1 MQQHTVLKR
10 ICLLLILH
18 CLIQFAVAQNCIGT
32 AWVQNYTGSQTQSFV
47 KSLIAPSKNLIT
59 VGNVQYLKEGIVHN
73 DGWISMYTKSGI
85 PIFSKR
91 FAVPGFDI
99 LQINDVVI
107 ATDSSYLIT
116 GTIQTYWGVRDPAPP
131 NPNWGVLI
139 SIDNYGNIRWI
150 KKLDQGFDATTESSF
165 LQNIIKTNDGDFIV
179 NAVVWK
185 RPPFSSKGLLL
196 RIDKLGNIKWL
207 TTYSSAVFEF
217 RFNFTNQLLQTADG
231 KKIITAGI
239 IDERFKNKD
248 SIVRVNHYML
258 SVDYTNGHKNWDQS
272 LNIRKQ
278 FSNVFTNYQTIR
290 HITELGNGDFSFL
303 GFGDTSFLSIP
314 PITTRAINIISSA
327 AGSIKKMIG
336 YSTAQSGLG
345 IVDAVNLGNDH
356 QMLLLN
362 NNTQSIVAEID
373 AGGNLLSQ
381 KGFLSMNSGQQ
392 PTNLLITTDGWY
404 LPMNGFGNQLNNY
417 IYKTDATS
425 TIDCVASNTNIQS
438 ADASTFLTQD
448 DAQMTVT
455 NDAAVTTLFS
465 SASFSQTDYSL
476 ASSSLCNTFCCK
488 DYLDTLNTTIKT
500 VCEKD
505 HYSLPNGVP
514 ISVSGTYYI
523 TNKTILGCDSISYF
537 KITVLKDPTA
547 LSLGAD
553 TCLEGRD
560 SIQLLATPGYNN
572 YTWNTG
578 SGIDNSIS
586 IKQAGNYQVTV
597 NNQCGTKTAEINV
610 LAICDA
616 PIYIPN
622 AFTPNADGLNEIF
635 RIPPTSFY
643 KLNSFQIYNRWGQL
657 IFNTTDINKGWNGNF
672 NGMQQP
678 SGIYTYVISI
688 SSLKTGKTTQRTGS
702 VQLIR

>member
-1 MQQHTVLKR
+1 MLQHIVLKR
-10 ICLLLILH
+10 ICLLLLLH
-18 CLIQFAVAQNCIGT
+18 GLTRLADAQNCMGAQWI
-32 AWVQNYTGSQTQSFV
+32 QNYTGTETQRFV
-47 KSLIAPSKNLIT
+47 KSLLAPSNNIVTIGNL
-59 VGNVQYLKEGIVHN
+59 QYLKEGIVHN
-73 DGWISMYTKSGI
+73 DGWMSMLTKSGK

-99 LQINDVVI
+99 LQINDAVI
-107 ATDSSYLIT
+107 ASDSSYLLT

-131 NPNWGVLI
+131 NPNWGILI
-139 SIDNYGNIRWI
+139 SVDHYGNIRWV
-150 KKLDQGFDATTESSF
+150 KKMDQGFDALSESSF
-165 LQNIIKTNDGDFIV
+165 LQNIIQTNDGDFIA
-179 NAVVWK
+179 NAVAWK
-185 RPPFSSKGLLL
+185 KPPFSSKGMLL
-196 RIDKLGNIKWL
+196 RIDQLGNLKWL
-207 TTYSSAVFEF
+207 TTYSSSVFEF
-217 RFNFTNQLLQTADG
+217 RYNFVNQLLQTADG

-258 SVDYTNGHKNWDQS
+258 SVDYASGQKNWDQS

-327 AGSIKKMIG
+327 FGNIKKMIG
-336 YSTAQSGLG
+336 YATAQSGLG
-345 IVDAVNLGNDH
+345 IVDAVSLGNDH
-356 QMLLLN
+356 QILLLN
-362 NNTQSIVAEID
+362 NNTQSIATEID

-381 KGFLSMNSGQQ
+381 KGFLSMNAGQQ
-392 PTNLLITTDGWY
+392 PTNLLITSAGWY
-404 LPMNGFGNQLNNY
+404 LPMNGFGNQQNNY
-417 IYKTDATS
+417 IYKTDEAGN
-425 TIDCVASNTNIQS
+425 IDCVVSNTNIQS
-438 ADASTFLTQD
+438 ADASSFLTQD
-448 DAQMTVT
+448 DAQMTVM
-455 NDAAVTTLFS
+455 NDATTGIFS

-476 ASSSLCNTFCCK
+476 ATSSLCNNSCCK
-488 DYLDTLNTTIKT
+488 DYLDTLHTSIKT

-505 HYSLPNGVP
+505 HYTLPNGVP
-514 ISVSGTYYI
+514 ISISGTYYI
-523 TNKTILGCDSISYF
+523 TNKTTLGCDSISYF
-537 KITVLKDPTA
+537 KITVLKDPSA
-547 LSLGAD
+547 LSLGVD

-560 SIQLLATPGYNN
+560 SIQILATPGYNN

-578 SGIDNSIS
+578 NSIDNTIS

-597 NNQCGTKTAEINV
+597 NNQCGTKTAAINV

-635 RIPPTSFY
+635 RIPPTAFY

-657 IFNTTDINKGWNGNF
+657 IFNTTDINKGWNGNY

-678 SGIYTYVISI
+678 SGIYSYVISI
-688 SSLKTGKTTQRTGS
+688 NSLKTGKTSKRTGS
-702 VQLIR
+702 IQLIR